1 MPEVPIIKPINIT
14 DYEFKQSKYEH
25 VPKLPFRSIIVA
37 SSTGGKTVLIQY
49 LILNVYKNCFSRIFI
64 ISPSVQNDPTF
75 VEVKK
80 YQREEMKVDDTK
92 EQVYFDEYRPEELE
106 SIINTQRKIINYM
119 KNTKMKKLYIQFLLL
134 LMTTP
139 MILNLLDIV
148 NYYTVYLQEVG
159 TTPLVLFVQ
168 LKNTMC

>member
-1 MPEVPIIKPINIT
+1 MLFTATHNIMMFHSNNKYIFLNIFNIIFIMPDVPIVKPINIT
-14 DYEFKQSKYEH
+14 DYEFTQSKYEH

-37 SSTGGKTVLIQY
+37 SSTGGKTVLIQK

-64 ISPSVQNDPTF
+64 SSPSVHNGPTF

-106 SIINTQRKIINYM
+106 NIIDTQRKKYII
-119 KNTKMKKLYIQFLLL
+119 
-134 LMTTP
+134 
-139 MILNLLDIV
+139 
-148 NYYTVYLQEVG
+148 
-159 TTPLVLFVQ
+159 
-168 LKNTMC
+168 

>member
-1 MPEVPIIKPINIT
+1 MPDVPIVKPINIT

-37 SSTGGKTVLIQY
+37 SSTGGKTVLIQN

-64 ISPSVQNDPTF
+64 FSPSVHNDPTF

-106 SIINTQRKIINYM
+106 NIINTQRKVIHYM
-119 KNTKMKKLYIQFLLL
+119 KNTKMKKLYSILIVIDDHADDTKFVRYSKLLH
-134 LMTTP
+134 
-139 MILNLLDIV
+139 
-148 NYYTVYLQEVG
+148 G
-159 TTPLVLFVQ
+159 LFTRGRQ